1 MNIKTGQGTISVLTL
16 LGIWSISA
24 VTSLPGL
31 AVSPILG
38 KLDTIFT
45 HVSQLEIQM
54 LSSLPSLLI
63 IPFVLLSGK
72 LSESRSKI
80 TILMIGLI
88 IFLLSGILYLFANSM
103 IELIIISC
111 LLGVGAGMIIPL
123 STGLIADFFVGKYRT
138 KQLGLSSAITNLTL
152 VLATFLAGWLAN
164 INWHLPFVVYLA
176 PIFAVV
182 LCNFLRPSYLKAHT
196 VVTDNPQIEI
206 KSLKS
211 NTKTTIDIN
220 ASPYLKN
227 GENINKGFL
236 VGLMLIYFL
245 VSYIA
250 IIISFNLPFVIQH
263 YNLDSSYTGTIISIF
278 FLAIMLPGFFI
289 TKVIS
294 TLKNNVIYLSFLSI
308 GIGLLFIMLF
318 KDIFLIGAGT
328 FFIGLGYGI
337 IQPLIYDKTTLAATP
352 AKAVLALAFVM
363 ATNYLAILA
372 CPFIVDFFAMIFN
385 AKTSVLFPFI
395 FNMVLAFIIAIIAFI
410 ARKNKIFSVESS
422 LITNN

>member
-1 MNIKTGQGTISVLTL
+1 MKIQTGQGTLSVLTL

-45 HVSQLEIQM
+45 HVSELEIQM

-72 LSESRSKI
+72 LSESKSKI
-80 TILMIGLI
+80 TILMIGLL
-88 IFLLSGILYLFANSM
+88 IFLLSGLLYLFANSM
-103 IELIIISC
+103 LELIVISC

-176 PIFAVV
+176 PILAVV
-182 LCNFLRPSYLKAHT
+182 LCNFLRPAYLKAHT
-196 VVTDNPQIEI
+196 VVTGNTVEI

-211 NTKTTIDIN
+211 NTSTTVAI
-220 ASPYLKN
+220 ASSPYLKQ
-227 GENINKGFL
+227 GESINKSFL
-236 VGLMLIYFL
+236 GGLMLIYFL

-250 IIISFNLPFVIQH
+250 IIISFNLPFVLQH
-263 YNLDSSYTGTIISIF
+263 YNLDSSYTGTLISIF

-289 TKVIS
+289 TKIIC
-294 TLKNNVIYLSFLSI
+294 TLKNNVIYLSLLAI
-308 GIGLLFIMLF
+308 GIGLLCIILF
-318 KDIFLIGAGT
+318 KNIVLIGAGT
-328 FFIGLGYGI
+328 FLIGFGYGI
-337 IQPLIYDKTTLAATP
+337 IQPLIYDKTTLSATP

-395 FNMVLAFIIAIIAFI
+395 FNMILAFIIGSIAFL